1 MSFLTQEH
9 RDIIYVVL
17 LLVVLALSYHIFI
30 VDDRWKFRFGCD
42 HDKEGFD
49 YQEME
54 SGIEARIK
62 ADLEARI
69 KADLGLRTNADI
81 KHKHEFEHGR
91 NEWHPTMPY

>member
-17 LLVVLALSYHIFI
+17 LLVVLALSYHVFI
-30 VDDRWKFRFGCD
+30 VDDRWKFSFGCD

-54 SGIEARIK
+54 SGIEAGI
-62 ADLEARI
+62 ES
-69 KADLGLRTNADI
+69 RTNADI